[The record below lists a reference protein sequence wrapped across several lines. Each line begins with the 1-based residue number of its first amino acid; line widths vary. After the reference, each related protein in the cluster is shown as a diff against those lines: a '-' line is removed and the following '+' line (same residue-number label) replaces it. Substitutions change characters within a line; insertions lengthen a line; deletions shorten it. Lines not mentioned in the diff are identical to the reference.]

1 MVCTLILAV
10 QIFCKEINCFHTHK
24 MINKWDLIC
33 DSNHQNI
40 TLLLQW
46 LLLKVDLKMKA
57 NIQNLW
63 FFFELAKKYTLCL
76 VSASFLPILLI
87 TIIIISFAC
96 GHFWMGKFH
105 YLMYIT
111 SNEAVSV
118 NKESKLCKKNHEW
131 FFSLFASHSGNREVT

>member
-1 MVCTLILAV
+1 
-10 QIFCKEINCFHTHK
+10 
-24 MINKWDLIC
+24 
-33 DSNHQNI
+33 
-40 TLLLQW
+40 
-46 LLLKVDLKMKA
+46 MKA

-118 NKESKLCKKNHEW
+118 NKESKLCKKNHE
-131 FFSLFASHSGNREVT
+131 